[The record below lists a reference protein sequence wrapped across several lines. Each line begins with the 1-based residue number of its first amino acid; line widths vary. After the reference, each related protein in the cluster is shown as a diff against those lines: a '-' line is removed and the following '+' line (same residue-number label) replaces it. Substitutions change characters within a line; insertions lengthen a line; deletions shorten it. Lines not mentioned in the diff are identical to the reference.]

1 MSRGICN
8 VSVAAIRTEDVQSSE
23 MLSQLLYGESFD
35 ILETEKE
42 SVRIRTHFDEVEGW
56 VNLNQIAE
64 LPDSDF
70 EIRNSQVLDRPYF
83 EYSVEE
89 GKILLSIGSEIPEAE
104 NRKPQNLRDS
114 IVNTAK
120 LFLNVPYLYRGR
132 SFFGIDAA
140 AMVQLVYKVNGL
152 KLPRRADR
160 QSECGK
166 PYTFLEET
174 QAGDLA
180 FFENKE
186 GEIHHAG
193 IMLDAQTVIHVSG
206 KVRMDILD
214 STGIFNK
221 ELNRHTHKLRFIKT
235 VL

>member
-1 MSRGICN
+1 MSKGICN
-8 VSVAAIRTEDVQSSE
+8 VSIAAIRTEDVHSSE

-35 ILETEKE
+35 ILETKKE
-42 SVRIRTHFDEVEGW
+42 ATKIRTHFDEVEGW
-56 VNLNQIAE
+56 VNLNQITE
-64 LPDSDF
+64 LSDSDF
-70 EIRNSQVLDRPYF
+70 EIRKSQVLDCPYL
-83 EYSVEE
+83 EYSDEK
-89 GKILLSIGSEIPEAE
+89 GKTLFSIGSEISEAE
-104 NRKPQNLRDS
+104 NHKSQDLRDS

-120 LFLNVPYLYRGR
+120 LFLNVPYLHGGR

-152 KLPRRADR
+152 KLSRWANQ
-160 QSECGK
+160 QSECGE

-174 QAGDLA
+174 QLGDLA

-186 GEIHHAG
+186 GEIHHVG

-206 KVRMDILD
+206 KVRIDSLD
-214 STGIFNK
+214 SSGIFNK
-221 ELNRHTHKLRFIKT
+221 DLGKHTHKLRFIKT